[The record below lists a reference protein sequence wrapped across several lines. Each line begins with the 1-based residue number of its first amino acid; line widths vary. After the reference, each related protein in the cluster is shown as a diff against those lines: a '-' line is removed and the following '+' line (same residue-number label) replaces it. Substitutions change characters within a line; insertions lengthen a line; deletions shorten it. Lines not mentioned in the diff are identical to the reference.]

1 MPTLSYQAIAPLL
14 PEFSGNLYIAYSGGV
29 DSHVLLHLCAQQFQ
43 LRNKIVAVYVDHG
56 LQTQA
61 KSWGEHCHQQADN
74 LGVRF
79 MSLQVNANAQNGDSP
94 EAAARDARYQ
104 ALQNQIKTGDLLL
117 VAQHREDQMETVLLQ
132 LFRGAG
138 VQGLAAM
145 PVSTVF
151 GAGRLL
157 RPLLNTAKAEI
168 LAYAQRHR
176 LNWVEDPS
184 NLSSDFDRNF
194 LRNEIVPL
202 LKQRWPAMDKTLA
215 RSAQHC
221 ADAAELIEDSS
232 CEMIKDRFNPAD
244 QSLSLEKI
252 EHLSSAQYNLLLRQ
266 WFRELGLKPPSQAQ
280 LNSFKQQ
287 LLGARADATP
297 QINLQGHIFQKY
309 RQQLFCLSK
318 QELLPIDEK
327 EWPQDSVNF
336 SLSNGYILS
345 RTSAE
350 SGINQ
355 QLWHQA
361 KITLKPR
368 SGGEKLK
375 LPGRMGQHCLKK
387 LFQEAGIPPWERQ
400 TRPLIFLD
408 DRLAAVA
415 GLWIA
420 EWAWAKAPVDNY
432 QISWQQLLRPA
443 HFLRQ
448 DDDITTL

>member
-43 LRNKIVAVYVDHG
+43 LRNKIVAVYIDHG
-56 LQTQA
+56 LQAQA
-61 KSWGEHCHQQADN
+61 ESWGEHCHQQADV

-79 MSLQVNANAQNGDSP
+79 QNLQVDAKAQNGESP

-104 ALQNQIKTGDLLL
+104 ALQGLLKTDDLLW

-145 PVSTVF
+145 PVITTF
-151 GAGRLL
+151 GSGRLV

-168 LAYAQRHR
+168 LAYAQRHS
-176 LNWVEDPS
+176 LNWIEDPS

-202 LKQRWPAMDKTLA
+202 LKQRWPSLDKTLA

-221 ADAAELIEDSS
+221 ADAAELIEDSA
-232 CEMIKDRFNPAD
+232 CELIKHRFNPAD
-244 QSLSLEKI
+244 QSLSLEKADQ
-252 EHLSSAQYNLLLRQ
+252 LSPAQYNLLLRQ
-266 WFRELGLKPPSQAQ
+266 WFRQLGLKPPSQAQ
-280 LNSFKQQ
+280 LNSLKQQ
-287 LLGARADATP
+287 LLGARADAIP
-297 QINLQGHIFQKY
+297 QIHLQGHIFQKY

-318 QELLPIDEK
+318 PQLLPIDEQD
-327 EWPQDSVNF
+327 WPQESTVL
-336 SLSNGYILS
+336 SLSNAYVLS
-345 RTSAE
+345 RTPAE

-387 LFQEAGIPPWERQ
+387 LFQEAGIPAWERQ
-400 TRPLIFLD
+400 TRPLIYLD
-408 DRLAAVA
+408 NKLAAVA

-420 EWAWAKAPVDNY
+420 DWAWTQAPQAGY
-432 QISWQQLLRPA
+432 QITWQPA
-443 HFLRQ
+443 
-448 DDDITTL
+448 

>member
-1 MPTLSYQAIAPLL
+1 MPTLSYQAIASLL
-14 PEFSGNLYIAYSGGV
+14 PEFSGKLYIAYSGGV
-29 DSHVLLHLCAQQFQ
+29 DSHVLLHLCATQAQWQ
-43 LRNKIVAVYVDHG
+43 ARIVAVYVDHN

-61 KSWGEHCHQQADN
+61 KSWGEHCHQQADV

-79 MSLQVNANAQNGDSP
+79 MSLQVDANAQNGDSP

-104 ALQNQIKTGDLLL
+104 ALQNLIKTNDLLL

-145 PVSTVF
+145 PVSIAF

-168 LAYAQRHR
+168 LAYAKQHS
-176 LNWVEDPS
+176 LTWVEDPS

-194 LRNEIVPL
+194 LRNEIVQL
-202 LKQRWPAMDKTLA
+202 LKQRWPALDKTLA

-221 ADAAELIEDSS
+221 ADAADLIEDSS
-232 CEMIKDRFNPAD
+232 CILIKHRFNAAD

-252 EHLSSAQYNLLLRQ
+252 EHLSPAQYNLLLRQ
-266 WFRELGLKPPSQAQ
+266 WFRQLGLKPPSQAQ
-280 LNSFKQQ
+280 LNSIKQQ
-287 LLGARADATP
+287 LLGARADAMP

-318 QELLPIDEK
+318 QQLLMIEEQ
-327 EWPQDSVNF
+327 EWPLGSANLC
-336 SLSNGYILS
+336 LSNGYILS
-345 RTSAE
+345 RTPAE

-400 TRPLIFLD
+400 TRPLIYLND
-408 DRLAAVA
+408 QLAAVA

-420 EWAWAKAPVDNY
+420 DWAWTQAPQAGY
-432 QISWQQLLRPA
+432 QITWQPA
-443 HFLRQ
+443 
-448 DDDITTL
+448 

>member
-1 MPTLSYQAIAPLL
+1 
-14 PEFSGNLYIAYSGGV
+14 
-29 DSHVLLHLCAQQFQ
+29 
-43 LRNKIVAVYVDHG
+43 
-56 LQTQA
+56 
-61 KSWGEHCHQQADN
+61 
-74 LGVRF
+74 
-79 MSLQVNANAQNGDSP
+79 
-94 EAAARDARYQ
+94 
-104 ALQNQIKTGDLLL
+104 
-117 VAQHREDQMETVLLQ
+117 
-132 LFRGAG
+132 

-145 PVSTVF
+145 PVSIAF

-157 RPLLNTAKAEI
+157 RPLLNIAKAEI
-168 LAYAQRHR
+168 LAYAQQHS
-176 LNWVEDPS
+176 LTWVEDPS

-202 LKQRWPAMDKTLA
+202 LKQRWPALDKTLA

-221 ADAAELIEDSS
+221 ADAADLIEDSS
-232 CEMIKDRFNPAD
+232 CELIKHRFNAAD

-252 EHLSSAQYNLLLRQ
+252 EHLSPAQYNLLLRQ
-266 WFRELGLKPPSQAQ
+266 WFRQLGLKPPSQAQ
-280 LNSFKQQ
+280 LNSIKQQ
-287 LLGARADATP
+287 LLGARADAMP

-318 QELLPIDEK
+318 QQLLMIEEQ
-327 EWPQDSVNF
+327 EWPLGSANLC
-336 SLSNGYILS
+336 LSNGYILS
-345 RTSAE
+345 RTPAE

-400 TRPLIFLD
+400 TRPLIYLND
-408 DRLAAVA
+408 QLAAVA

-420 EWAWAKAPVDNY
+420 DWAWSQAPQAGY
-432 QISWQQLLRPA
+432 QITWQPA
-443 HFLRQ
+443 
-448 DDDITTL
+448 